1 MSNELNTAALTTL
14 TEQYITLW
22 NEADAA
28 ARTKLIAELWAED
41 GAQVLTDPPQ
51 EIREAAAAIA
61 FPVPYL
67 TVRGHRELD
76 ARVTRA
82 YEMFIAPGEY
92 TFQPLGVAQRLAGG
106 LAGLGWAMV
115 ATADGSI
122 GGTGYDV
129 LALDEDG
136 RIRSDHQYIGP
147 A

>member
-1 MSNELNTAALTTL
+1 MTNDLDITALTTL
-14 TEQYITLW
+14 TEQYIALW
-22 NEADAA
+22 NEADPA
-28 ARTKLIAELWAED
+28 ARTKLIAELWSPD

-51 EIREAAAAIA
+51 EIREAAAALA
-61 FPVPYL
+61 FPIPHL

-92 TFQPLGVAQRLAGG
+92 TFAPRGVAQRLAGG
-106 LAGLGWAMV
+106 LVGLGWSMV
-115 ATADGSI
+115 SIADGSE

-129 LALDEDG
+129 LALDQDG